1 MSEWVLQCTNCR
13 RQEAALKRCT
23 RCFSVYY
30 CSRECQTIDWPSH
43 IKICHKGIVSGNK
56 SSAASS
62 ASSTNQSI
70 THASLTECP
79 KSTKEDENDHTTRSY
94 SPGEFRESAGMEWTD
109 MDEPEVKLLDTT
121 TQQTYMGRTGD
132 ERKLEPGHAS
142 NKEQICR
149 YCLSGECKLRCSG
162 CTGTFYCSRD
172 CQRKDL
178 TRHKGLCGSCMA
190 NSEKVAEISTIGKSK
205 GTVDA
210 LANDTG
216 KDSGD
221 VLATDTGK
229 NSGDVLA
236 TGTGKDSG
244 DVLATDT
251 GKDSGDVL
259 TNDTGKDSGDVLAND
274 TGRDSGDVLATDTG
288 KDSGDVLATDTGKD
302 SDGVLANDTGRDSNC
317 CDILE
322 NDTGRD
328 SGDILG
334 NDTGTDSG
342 DVLATDT
349 GKDSDDVLANDTD
362 RDSGDIRENDTGK
375 DSVDVL
381 ATDTGKDSVDVLA
394 TDTSK
399 DSSDVL
405 ANDTGIDIGDILVN
419 KAAKDSGADV
429 FVKGEV
435 HVKGAGSNNGD
446 YKRTGGNERKEQG
459 AIGGIQQGWKKFNGG
474 ETKQRVAMCANCL
487 KPDRELKCS
496 RCMGTFYCSKDCQQK
511 DWRKHKLGCVRVR
524 PLISIILIEI
534 MQTQFNTVHLSSR
547 HGLHS
552 IIRRQFK
559 HSLLM
564 IYIGHIPSIF
574 LKS

>member
-1 MSEWVLQCTNCR
+1 M
-13 RQEAALKRCT
+13 
-23 RCFSVYY
+23 
-30 CSRECQTIDWPSH
+30 
-43 IKICHKGIVSGNK
+43 KICHKGIVSGNK

-109 MDEPEVKLLDTT
+109 MDGPEVKLLDTT

-236 TGTGKDSG
+236 TDTGKDSS

-274 TGRDSGDVLATDTG
+274 TGRDSGDILATDTG
-288 KDSGDVLATDTGKD
+288 K
-302 SDGVLANDTGRDSNC
+302 
-317 CDILE
+317 
-322 NDTGRD
+322 
-328 SGDILG
+328 
-334 NDTGTDSG
+334 DSG

-362 RDSGDIRENDTGK
+362 RDSGDIREN
-375 DSVDVL
+375 
-381 ATDTGKDSVDVLA
+381 DTGKDSVDVLA

-429 FVKGEV
+429 FVKDEV

-564 IYIGHIPSIF
+564 EYIGHIPSIF

>member
-1 MSEWVLQCTNCR
+1 M
-13 RQEAALKRCT
+13 
-23 RCFSVYY
+23 
-30 CSRECQTIDWPSH
+30 
-43 IKICHKGIVSGNK
+43 KICHKGIVSGNK

-79 KSTKEDENDHTTRSY
+79 KSTKEDENDHTTISY

-172 CQRKDL
+172 CHRKDL

-216 KDSGD
+216 KVSGD

-236 TGTGKDSG
+236 TDTGKDSG

-259 TNDTGKDSGDVLAND
+259 TNDTGKDSGD
-274 TGRDSGDVLATDTG
+274 
-288 KDSGDVLATDTGKD
+288 
-302 SDGVLANDTGRDSNC
+302 VLANDTGRDSNC

-362 RDSGDIRENDTGK
+362 RDSGDIREN
-375 DSVDVL
+375 
-381 ATDTGKDSVDVLA
+381 DTGKDSVDVLA

-564 IYIGHIPSIF
+564 EYIGHISSIF